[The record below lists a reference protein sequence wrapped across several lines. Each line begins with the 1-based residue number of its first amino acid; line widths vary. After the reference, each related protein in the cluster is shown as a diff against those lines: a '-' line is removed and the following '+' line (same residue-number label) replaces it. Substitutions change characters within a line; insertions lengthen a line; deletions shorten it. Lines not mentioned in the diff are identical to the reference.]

1 MIIWI
6 NGAFGSGK
14 TQTACELHRRLKN
27 SYVYDPENA
36 GFFIRDN
43 LPDSVRFDDFQD
55 HPIWRSFNYEMLDY
69 ISLNYS
75 GDIIVPMTVTNKD
88 YYDEIIGKLSKK
100 YDVKHFILYAEK
112 EIILKRLASRLEGR
126 NSWAAQQIDRCIAA
140 FNGDIAG
147 HKIYTDNLSIC
158 QTAEKVAREAG
169 VALSRDERSGFRKFI
184 DRTVTKIKHIR

>member
-14 TQTACELHRRLKN
+14 TQTACELHRRMKN
-27 SYVYDPENA
+27 SFVYDPENA

-55 HPIWRSFNYEMLDY
+55 HPMWRSFNYEMLDY
-69 ISLNYS
+69 IYQNYP

-112 EIILKRLASRLEGR
+112 EIILKRLASRLEGK

-147 HKIYTDNLSIC
+147 YKIYTDNLNIC
-158 QTAEKVAREAG
+158 QAAEKVAREAG
-169 VALSRDERSGFRKFI
+169 VALSRDKRSGFRKFI

>member
-14 TQTACELHRRLKN
+14 TQTAYELHRRLKN

-36 GFFIRDN
+36 GFFIRNN
-43 LPDSVRFDDFQD
+43 LPDSVRFDDFQN
-55 HPIWRSFNYEMLDY
+55 HPMWRSFNYEMLDY
-69 ISLNYS
+69 IYQNYS

-112 EIILKRLASRLEGR
+112 DTILKRLASRFEGR

-147 HKIYTDNLSIC
+147 HKIYTDNLNIC
-158 QTAEKVAREAG
+158 QAAEKVAREAG
-169 VALSRDERSGFRKFI
+169 VVLSGDKRSGFRKFI